1 MCVCQFVNINI
12 NIYIYTGYLWKP
24 AHSSAA
30 PTSHAGRRRRRFEP
44 LCLNIKWKR
53 SAGPAT
59 LDGWCTCFF
68 LWCLAWYLLGIFHK
82 NVLKAACSIFSYGH
96 IRRGTPRFQTHMYDL
111 ELLSLNCWC
120 SWWNSDEFL
129 LLRLKTFQRG
139 GTVWKSSISIPFGY
153 LT

>member
-12 NIYIYTGYLWKP
+12 NIYIYRISVKTSTQQRRSNKSRRSEASAVWAIMFKHQVETECGSGNPRRVVYL
-24 AHSSAA
+24 
-30 PTSHAGRRRRRFEP
+30 
-44 LCLNIKWKR
+44 
-53 SAGPAT
+53 
-59 LDGWCTCFF
+59 FF